1 MSRVPTGKTYVI
13 KQLCDFTQVPVECV
27 VDMVADFV
35 DFLAYIHACK
45 MRMDALGFTPDPD
58 WAHFKWTDDGMPGS
72 KGHELQVEGWQKQE
86 ETGGKNE
93 QDKEQV

>member
-1 MSRVPTGKTYVI
+1 MEDGI
-13 KQLCDFTQVPVECV
+13 NEVEIVCEILV
-27 VDMVADFV
+27 GSLVLADFV

-58 WAHFKWTDDGMPGS
+58 WAHFKWTDDGIPGC

-86 ETGGKNE
+86 EVLKF
-93 QDKEQV
+93 

>member
-45 MRMDALGFTPDPD
+45 MRMDALGLTADPD
-58 WAHFKWTDDGMPGS
+58 WVHFAWTDDGKPGL
-72 KGHELQVEGWQKQE
+72 KKFELQVEGVMPQKE
-86 ETGGKNE
+86 AGGE
-93 QDKEQV
+93 G